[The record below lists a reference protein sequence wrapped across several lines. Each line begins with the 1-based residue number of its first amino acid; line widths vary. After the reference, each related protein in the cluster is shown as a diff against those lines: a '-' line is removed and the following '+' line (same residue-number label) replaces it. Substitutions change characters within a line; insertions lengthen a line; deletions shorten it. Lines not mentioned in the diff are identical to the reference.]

1 MRPSEYGYKG
11 DEQITITGREF
22 LLLRKAIEDGINNA
36 TLYRMDEVTKWV
48 NLDGEDVENP
58 TPEQIANEEV
68 HKVMDIRQTVSD
80 NNLTVFFDPNKLTNE
95 LLLGQELMLDIHMR
109 NINNQIAVHKDEVTG
124 N

>member
-80 NNLTVFFDPNKLTNE
+80 NNLTVFFDPTKLTKE
-95 LLLGQELMLDIHMR
+95 MLLGQELMLDIHMR
-109 NINNQIAVHKDEVTG
+109 NINNQIAVHKDEVGG